1 MKQSWQNK
9 QYMEG
14 PVPPGWSAASFGI
27 STADGWLE
35 VKGIVRLPFGIDQR
49 SIDQVGNRSWFVTH
63 LPSGLAVVT
72 QVRALAVALAFV
84 DRIAG
89 LTDWDAQT
97 ISATPDLRE
106 RVRQALDHAYGD
118 FHADKLPDL
127 LQDAWPVI
135 RS

>member
-1 MKQSWQNK
+1 VLHPS
-9 QYMEG
+9 G
-14 PVPPGWSAASFGI
+14 S
-27 STADGWLE
+27 STTDGWLE

>member
-1 MKQSWQNK
+1 
-9 QYMEG
+9 
-14 PVPPGWSAASFGI
+14 
-27 STADGWLE
+27 
-35 VKGIVRLPFGIDQR
+35 
-49 SIDQVGNRSWFVTH
+49 
-63 LPSGLAVVT
+63 
-72 QVRALAVALAFV
+72 VAIAFV

-97 ISATPDLRE
+97 ISATPGLRE

-127 LQDAWPVI
+127 LQDTWPVI

>member
-14 PVPPGWSAASFGI
+14 PVPPDWSAASFGI

-127 LQDAWPVI
+127 LQDAWPVT

>member
-9 QYMEG
+9 QYTEG
-14 PVPPGWSAASFGI
+14 PVPPDWSAASFGI
-27 STADGWLE
+27 STADSWLE
-35 VKGIVRLPFGIDQR
+35 VKGIARLPFGIDQR
-49 SIDQVGNRSWFVTH
+49 SIDQAGNRGWFVTH

-97 ISATPDLRE
+97 ISATLGLRE

-127 LQDAWPVI
+127 LQDTWPVI

>member
-9 QYMEG
+9 QYMEE
-14 PVPPGWSAASFGI
+14 PVPPGWRAASFGI

-127 LQDAWPVI
+127 LQDAWPVT